1 MNKKTKKILLLI
13 STIFTLLICI
23 TNIFAIYIGDLE
35 LEAVG
40 DVMQLSYTAQLLI
53 LGICSLVNL
62 ISLVFIAKD
71 FVTHKKKLIILNVVQ
86 LLLGTT
92 INIISAIINIVLLST
107 KTKDVEEKIKE
118 KKQLPI
124 LENITKYKWYVYFI
138 IFVLLF
144 AICYT
149 PIIDMLPIPDTK
161 LATII
166 TMIVLYIIQITA
178 LVIPM
183 FNELKRDFNV
193 FKNNFKLYL
202 GNMLPRF
209 GIILIGYFISSLSVL
224 ILAGNISNNQALL
237 SKWPIYITA
246 FLAIIIAP
254 LIEELMFRG
263 FIKKFIKNDILFVI
277 ISSLVFGGLHVTSA
291 DSLQQ
296 VLYIIPYSV
305 LGLAFSLN
313 YVKTK
318 NIASNIFLHSAWN
331 TIATI
336 FLALLNL

>member
-1 MNKKTKKILLLI
+1 M
-13 STIFTLLICI
+13 
-23 TNIFAIYIGDLE
+23 
-35 LEAVG
+35 
-40 DVMQLSYTAQLLI
+40 
-53 LGICSLVNL
+53 
-62 ISLVFIAKD
+62 
-71 FVTHKKKLIILNVVQ
+71 
-86 LLLGTT
+86 
-92 INIISAIINIVLLST
+92 
-107 KTKDVEEKIKE
+107 
-118 KKQLPI
+118 
-124 LENITKYKWYVYFI
+124 
-138 IFVLLF
+138 
-144 AICYT
+144 
-149 PIIDMLPIPDTK
+149 
-161 LATII
+161 
-166 TMIVLYIIQITA
+166 
-178 LVIPM
+178 
-183 FNELKRDFNV
+183 
-193 FKNNFKLYL
+193 
-202 GNMLPRF
+202 
-209 GIILIGYFISSLSVL
+209 